1 MNHATTNR
9 DTLKI
14 RVIRVICE
22 NPRFRLVW
30 KIEIDKPVYAWYDK
44 LSESRLVW
52 ATQLARI

>member
-30 KIEIDKPVYAWYDK
+30 KIEIDKPVYAWYD
-44 LSESRLVW
+44 LTSEDVRLVEG
-52 ATQLARI
+52 AAE